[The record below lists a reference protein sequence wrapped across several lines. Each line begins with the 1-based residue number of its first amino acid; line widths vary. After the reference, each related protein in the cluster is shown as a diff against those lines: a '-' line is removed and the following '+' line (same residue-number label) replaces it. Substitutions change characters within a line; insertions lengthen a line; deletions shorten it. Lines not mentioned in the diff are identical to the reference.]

1 MRAAREFARDLARS
15 HLIVDGSDAVPDPYF
30 AYDYI
35 EGSSFKAL
43 AKTLDDESIGH
54 AAEAAGRAIARIGHV
69 TAPDSMRPFRA
80 NPYLDAN
87 DADDV
92 PLFLA
97 ACAESTIFAKR
108 TGAAT
113 IAALTRAI
121 DAWRQQLLALTSTRS
136 LVHGDCSRSNVLV
149 RPSHEGWD
157 SAFVIDWEFAAAGS
171 PLFDVGH
178 FFRYD
183 DYDRPSRIE
192 THFALGFRSA
202 DGELPRD
209 WRQLARIADLAAIAG
224 GLTKPNLP
232 ESASKEL
239 CALLDG
245 TLVANPY
252 P

>member
-1 MRAAREFARDLARS
+1 V
-15 HLIVDGSDAVPDPYF
+15 IVDGSDAVPDPYF

-54 AAEAAGRAIARIGHV
+54 AAEAAGRAIARIGQV
-69 TAPDSMRPFRA
+69 TAPDSTRPFRA

-149 RPSHEGWD
+149 RPSHEG
-157 SAFVIDWEFAAAGS
+157 
-171 PLFDVGH
+171 
-178 FFRYD
+178 
-183 DYDRPSRIE
+183 
-192 THFALGFRSA
+192 
-202 DGELPRD
+202 
-209 WRQLARIADLAAIAG
+209 
-224 GLTKPNLP
+224 
-232 ESASKEL
+232 
-239 CALLDG
+239 
-245 TLVANPY
+245 
-252 P
+252 